1 MARNS
6 GFFNRVLNFIGLVD
20 DEPAQPNGNE
30 TRRVQPGDARARYG
44 TTSSATSYSRD
55 RQSAGSYGSS
65 GRTAQYTQRA
75 YDEDARTS
83 YSRQGAYSSNYNPS
97 SFERP
102 SGSATRRQTEEVDEL
117 DFDYQEQP
125 RQKPSRAPSLEQQR
139 MATRR
144 TAAPANTAP
153 VRQQDDSD
161 YNGLQITFLRT
172 LDDCRDVI
180 NNLLENKTVVLNM
193 EDLDDRI
200 SQRAIDTLGGA
211 AFALGATLRRVDGR
225 TYLIAPLHVNV
236 AYSNDAGRR

>member
-1 MARNS
+1 M
-6 GFFNRVLNFIGLVD
+6 
-20 DEPAQPNGNE
+20 
-30 TRRVQPGDARARYG
+30 
-44 TTSSATSYSRD
+44 SSV
-55 RQSAGSYGSS
+55 
-65 GRTAQYTQRA
+65 
-75 YDEDARTS
+75 
-83 YSRQGAYSSNYNPS
+83 RQGPYSSNYSPS

-102 SGSATRRQTEEVDEL
+102 SANSSRRQTEEVDEL

-125 RQKPSRAPSLEQQR
+125 RQRPSRAPGLEQQR
-139 MATRR
+139 MVKRS
-144 TAAPANTAP
+144 APANAAP
-153 VRQQDDSD
+153 VRQQDDLD

-180 NNLLENKTVVLNM
+180 SNLLENKTVVLNM